1 METQHDTGRTAQLR
15 GMNRI
20 IIICEGQTE
29 QEFCKTLLQRYFSN
43 QNITLQVPLIKKTM
57 GGIANWNVLKREI
70 ETYLRREKDVLVTTL
85 IDYYGIKDSHGF
97 PLWAEKQAI
106 ADKSQRLDELE
117 AAMLADVDANLRP
130 RFVPY
135 MQLHEF
141 EGLLF
146 SDKQAF
152 YTTFYNSNELVD
164 KAYLEQTFADF
175 DNPEMINDGV
185 ETSPSHRLE
194 RIISGYEKVV
204 YGCCLAEAIGLDKM
218 RQKSSRFDNWLKRL
232 ATRAGI
238 TNPNNP

>member
-1 METQHDTGRTAQLR
+1 
-15 GMNRI
+15 MNRI

-29 QEFCKTLLQRYFSN
+29 QEFCNTLLQPHFSAN
-43 QNITLQVPLIKKTM
+43 GITLQAPLIKKTM

-106 ADKSQRLDELE
+106 ADKNQRLDELE
-117 AAMLADVDANLRP
+117 AAMQADVDENLRP
-130 RFVPY
+130 HFVPY
-135 MQLHEF
+135 LQLHEF

-152 YTTFYNSNELVD
+152 YTTFNEDELVGETEL
-164 KAYLEQTFADF
+164 KQTFADF
-175 DNPEMINDGV
+175 NNPEMINDGV

-204 YGCCLAEAIGLDKM
+204 YGCCLAEAIGLDKI
-218 RQKSSRFDNWLKRL
+218 RQKSPRFNNWLKRL
-232 ATRAGI
+232 ETNFAI
-238 TNPNNP
+238 TKPNNP

>member
-1 METQHDTGRTAQLR
+1 
-15 GMNRI
+15 MNRI

-29 QEFCKTLLQRYFSN
+29 QEFCNTLLQPYFGAN
-43 QNITLQVPLIKKTM
+43 GITLQTPLIKKTM

-106 ADKSQRLDELE
+106 ADKSKRLDELE
-117 AAMLADVDANLRP
+117 AAMQADVDENLRP

-135 MQLHEF
+135 LQLHEF

-152 YTTFYNSNELVD
+152 YTTFNEDELVGED
-164 KAYLEQTFADF
+164 ELEQTFTDF

-194 RIISGYEKVV
+194 RIISGYDKVV

-218 RQKSSRFDNWLKRL
+218 RQKSPRFDNWLKRL
-232 ATRAGI
+232 ETNIAI
-238 TNPNNP
+238 TKPNNP

>member
-1 METQHDTGRTAQLR
+1 
-15 GMNRI
+15 MNRI

-117 AAMLADVDANLRP
+117 AAMLMWMLICAHVLCLICN
-130 RFVPY
+130 Y
-135 MQLHEF
+135 M
-141 EGLLF
+141 
-146 SDKQAF
+146 S
-152 YTTFYNSNELVD
+152 S
-164 KAYLEQTFADF
+164 KA
-175 DNPEMINDGV
+175 
-185 ETSPSHRLE
+185 
-194 RIISGYEKVV
+194 
-204 YGCCLAEAIGLDKM
+204 CCLAT
-218 RQKSSRFDNWLKRL
+218 SRPSIQRFTT
-232 ATRAGI
+232 ATS
-238 TNPNNP
+238 

>member
-1 METQHDTGRTAQLR
+1 
-15 GMNRI
+15 MNRI

-29 QEFCKTLLQRYFSN
+29 QEFCNTLLQPHFSAN
-43 QNITLQVPLIKKTM
+43 GITLQAPLIKKTM

-106 ADKSQRLDELE
+106 ADKNQRLDELE
-117 AAMLADVDANLRP
+117 AAMQADVDENLRP

-135 MQLHEF
+135 LQLHEF

-152 YTTFYNSNELVD
+152 YTTFNEDELVGETEL
-164 KAYLEQTFADF
+164 KQTFADF
-175 DNPEMINDGV
+175 NNPEMINDGV

-194 RIISGYEKVV
+194 RIISGYDKVV
-204 YGCCLAEAIGLDKM
+204 YGCCLAEAIGLEKM
-218 RQKSSRFDNWLKRL
+218 RQKSPRFDNWLKRL
-232 ATRAGI
+232 ETNFTI
-238 TNPNNP
+238 TK

>member
-1 METQHDTGRTAQLR
+1 
-15 GMNRI
+15 MNRI

-106 ADKSQRLDELE
+106 ADKNQRLDELE

-152 YTTFYNSNELVD
+152 YTTFYDNELVD
-164 KAYLEQTFADF
+164 KAYLEQTFANF
-175 DNPEMINDGV
+175 NNPEMINGGV
-185 ETSPSHRLE
+185 
-194 RIISGYEKVV
+194 
-204 YGCCLAEAIGLDKM
+204 
-218 RQKSSRFDNWLKRL
+218 
-232 ATRAGI
+232 
-238 TNPNNP
+238 

>member
-1 METQHDTGRTAQLR
+1 
-15 GMNRI
+15 MNRI

-43 QNITLQVPLIKKTM
+43 QNITLQAPLIKKTM

-70 ETYLRREKDVLVTTL
+70 ETYLRREKDVLLTTL

-152 YTTFYNSNELVD
+152 YKTFYNSNELAD

-204 YGCCLAEAIGLDKM
+204 YGCCLAEAIGLEKM
-218 RQKSSRFDNWLKRL
+218 RQKSPRFDNWLKRL
-232 ATRAGI
+232 ETNIAI
-238 TNPNNP
+238 TKPNNP

>member
-1 METQHDTGRTAQLR
+1 
-15 GMNRI
+15 MNRI

-29 QEFCKTLLQRYFSN
+29 QEFCNTLLQPHFSAN
-43 QNITLQVPLIKKTM
+43 GITLQTPLIKKTM
-57 GGIANWNVLKREI
+57 GGIANWTVLKREI

-106 ADKSQRLDELE
+106 ADKNQRLDELE
-117 AAMLADVDANLRP
+117 AAMLADVDENLRP
-130 RFVPY
+130 HFVPY
-135 MQLHEF
+135 LQLHEF

-152 YTTFYNSNELVD
+152 YTTFNEDELVGED
-164 KAYLEQTFADF
+164 ELEQTFADF

-204 YGCCLAEAIGLDKM
+204 YGCCLAEAIGLNKM
-218 RQKSSRFDNWLKRL
+218 RQKSPRFDNWLQRL
-232 ATRAGI
+232 ETNFAI
-238 TNPNNP
+238 TKPNNP

>member
-1 METQHDTGRTAQLR
+1 
-15 GMNRI
+15 MNRI

-29 QEFCKTLLQRYFSN
+29 QEFCNTLLQPYFGAN
-43 QNITLQVPLIKKTM
+43 GITLQAPLIKKTM
-57 GGIANWNVLKREI
+57 GGIANWTVLKREI

-106 ADKSQRLDELE
+106 ADKNQRLDELE
-117 AAMLADVDANLRP
+117 AAMQADVDENLRP

-135 MQLHEF
+135 LQLHEF

-146 SDKQAF
+146 NDIQVF
-152 YTTFYNSNELVD
+152 YTTFNEDELVGED
-164 KAYLEQTFADF
+164 ELEQTFTDF

-194 RIISGYEKVV
+194 RIISGYDKVV
-204 YGCCLAEAIGLDKM
+204 YGCCLAEAIGLNKM
-218 RQKSSRFDNWLKRL
+218 RQKSPRFDNWLKRL
-232 ATRAGI
+232 ETNIAI
-238 TNPNNP
+238 TKPNNP

>member
-1 METQHDTGRTAQLR
+1 
-15 GMNRI
+15 MNRI

-29 QEFCKTLLQRYFSN
+29 QEFCNTLLQPHFNN
-43 QNITLQVPLIKKTM
+43 QNITLQAPLIKKTM

-106 ADKSQRLDELE
+106 ADKNQRLDELE
-117 AAMLADVDANLRP
+117 AAMQADVDENLRP

-135 MQLHEF
+135 LQLHEF

-152 YTTFYNSNELVD
+152 YTTFNEDELVGED
-164 KAYLEQTFADF
+164 ELEQTFTDF

-185 ETSPSHRLE
+185 ETSPSHRLK
-194 RIISGYEKVV
+194 RIISGYDKVV

-218 RQKSSRFDNWLKRL
+218 RQKSPRFDNWLQKL
-232 ATRAGI
+232 ETNFAI
-238 TNPNNP
+238 TK

>member
-1 METQHDTGRTAQLR
+1 
-15 GMNRI
+15 MNRI

-29 QEFCKTLLQRYFSN
+29 QEFCNTLLQPHFSAYG
-43 QNITLQVPLIKKTM
+43 ITLQAPLIKKTM

-106 ADKSQRLDELE
+106 ADKNQRLDELE
-117 AAMLADVDANLRP
+117 AAMQADVDENLRP

-135 MQLHEF
+135 LQLHEF

-152 YTTFYNSNELVD
+152 YTTFNEGELARED
-164 KAYLEQTFADF
+164 ELEQTFADF
-175 DNPEMINDGV
+175 NNPEMINDGV

-218 RQKSSRFDNWLKRL
+218 RQKSPRFDNWLKRL
-232 ATRAGI
+232 ETNFAI
-238 TNPNNP
+238 TKPNNP

>member
-1 METQHDTGRTAQLR
+1 METQHDTGRTAQLQR
-15 GMNRI
+15 MNRI

-29 QEFCKTLLQRYFSN
+29 QEFCNTLLQPHFSAN
-43 QNITLQVPLIKKTM
+43 GITLQAPLIKKTM

-70 ETYLRREKDVLVTTL
+70 ETYLHREKDVLVTTL

-106 ADKSQRLDELE
+106 ADKNQRLDELE
-117 AAMLADVDANLRP
+117 AAMLADVDENLRP
-130 RFVPY
+130 HFVPY
-135 MQLHEF
+135 LQLHEF

-152 YTTFYNSNELVD
+152 YTTFNEDELAGED
-164 KAYLEQTFADF
+164 ELEQTFADF

-218 RQKSSRFDNWLKRL
+218 RQKSPRFDNWLKRL
-232 ATRAGI
+232 ETNIAI
-238 TNPNNP
+238 TKPNNP

>member
-1 METQHDTGRTAQLR
+1 
-15 GMNRI
+15 MNRI

-29 QEFCKTLLQRYFSN
+29 QEFCNTLLQPHFSARG
-43 QNITLQVPLIKKTM
+43 ITLQAPLIKKTM

-106 ADKSQRLDELE
+106 ADKNQRLDELE
-117 AAMLADVDANLRP
+117 AAMLADVDENLRP

-135 MQLHEF
+135 LQLHEF

-152 YTTFYNSNELVD
+152 YTTFNEDELAGED
-164 KAYLEQTFADF
+164 ELEQTFADF
-175 DNPEMINDGV
+175 NNPEMINDGV

-204 YGCCLAEAIGLDKM
+204 YGCCLAEAIGLEKM
-218 RQKSSRFDNWLKRL
+218 RQKSPRFDNWLQRL
-232 ATRAGI
+232 ETNIAI
-238 TNPNNP
+238 TKPNNP

>member
-1 METQHDTGRTAQLR
+1 
-15 GMNRI
+15 MNRI

-29 QEFCKTLLQRYFSN
+29 QEFCNTLLQPYFGAN
-43 QNITLQVPLIKKTM
+43 GITLQAPLIKKTM

-85 IDYYGIKDSHGF
+85 IDYYGIKDSHCF

-106 ADKSQRLDELE
+106 ADKNQRLDELE
-117 AAMLADVDANLRP
+117 AAMLADVDENLRP
-130 RFVPY
+130 HFVPY
-135 MQLHEF
+135 LQLHEF

-152 YTTFYNSNELVD
+152 YTTFNEYELARED
-164 KAYLEQTFADF
+164 ELEQTFADF

-204 YGCCLAEAIGLDKM
+204 YGCCLAEAIGLNKM
-218 RQKSSRFDNWLKRL
+218 RQKSPRFDNWLQRL
-232 ATRAGI
+232 ETNFAI
-238 TNPNNP
+238 TKPNNP